1 MLEPVAKKKINVPSI
16 LHNFPTN
23 LNPKKS
29 KSSEFGLMI
38 HSGTIQ
44 AGLHTQYSYL
54 SRLCLCV

>member
-1 MLEPVAKKKINVPSI
+1 MLDPVAKKKINVPSI

-44 AGLHTQYSYL
+44 AGL
-54 SRLCLCV
+54 